1 VRFGPRGRAYNVSGN
16 RGVEITL
23 ANGKRVLIGSQRSDE
38 LAAAIAR
45 IAKT

>member
-1 VRFGPRGRAYNVSGN
+1 VSGN

-23 ANGKRVLIGSQRSDE
+23 ANGKRVLIGSQRSED